1 MMRAV
6 AGGTPGSDARDRR
19 GSEGI
24 FADSGR
30 TGSTEVAAATG
41 SRAGDRSRAVGLR
54 ERRVYLL
61 LYLLGLAALFVNAPA
76 EVWDPAAREFVI
88 IVGLVGLWRYG
99 WGSVH
104 LIRSLIYRRR
114 VFPRW
119 RRAAELLAGDSAAGA
134 VEGTADRVFLIIT
147 SFRIRAETTAA
158 VYRAAVEEA
167 MRYGGPVT
175 IVASIV
181 ELADQRFIKAIFAKL
196 RPPER
201 VRLVFVRLGPQG
213 KRDALAAALR
223 AVARMRPRPDDAVV
237 VMDGDSLLS
246 PGTLARCLPFLRL
259 MPDLAGLTTDED
271 AVTDGGLLMRHWHR
285 LRFAQRH
292 VLMSSLGLSRRLLVM
307 TGRMSLYRASIATDP
322 DFIDIVRNDALDHWR
337 LGRITFLTG
346 EDKSTWFWL
355 LERGLPMLYV
365 PDVKIWT
372 IEEPP
377 APGFLRGSTQLMLR
391 WFGNMLRSSGRAIEL
406 GPRRIGL
413 FTWWCLIDQRLSMWT
428 PLIGP
433 TAALLFAFAVSPLF
447 LYTYALW
454 VATTRLVLTLGLL
467 TVRERVSGLYPPL
480 LYYTQV
486 YGALVKTYVLFRLD
500 RQRWTRQNI
509 ARHAAGDRRWHEIG
523 STFVHTLALATLV
536 VVVAFLTGALELPPR
551 LPIS

>member
-1 MMRAV
+1 M
-6 AGGTPGSDARDRR
+6 
-19 GSEGI
+19 
-24 FADSGR
+24 
-30 TGSTEVAAATG
+30 
-41 SRAGDRSRAVGLR
+41 
-54 ERRVYLL
+54 YLSLYILAL
-61 LYLLGLAALFVNAPA
+61 LALLVNAPA
-76 EVWDPAAREFVI
+76 GVWDPAAREFVVVI
-88 IVGLVGLWRYG
+88 GVVGLWRYG
-99 WGSVH
+99 WGFVH
-104 LIRSLIYRRR
+104 LLRSLVYRKL

-119 RRAAELLAGDSAAGA
+119 RRAAELLVPSEAPEFGQ
-134 VEGTADRVFLIIT
+134 GTAPTDRVFLIIT

-158 VYRAAVEEA
+158 VYRAAIEEA
-167 MRYGGPVT
+167 VRHGGPVT

-196 RPPER
+196 RPPED
-201 VRLVFVRLGPQG
+201 VRLVFVRLEPSG

-223 AVARMRPRPDDAVV
+223 AVARLRPRPDDAVV
-237 VMDGDSLLS
+237 VMDGDSLLA
-246 PGTLARCLPFLRL
+246 PGALARCLPFLRL

-271 AVTDGGLLMRHWHR
+271 AITDGGLLIRHWHR

-292 VLMSSLGLSRRLLVM
+292 MLMSSLGLSRRLLVM
-307 TGRMSLYRASIATDP
+307 TGRMSIYRAWVATHP
-322 DFIDIVRNDALDHWR
+322 DFIEIVRNDYLEHWR
-337 LGRITFLTG
+337 LGHIPFLTG

-377 APGFLRGSTQLMLR
+377 ARNFFRASTQLMLR
-391 WFGNMLRSSGRAIEL
+391 WFGNMLRGSGRAIEL

-413 FTWWCLIDQRLSMWT
+413 FTCWCLIDQRLSMWT

-433 TAALLFAFAVSPLF
+433 TAAVFFALTASPAF
-447 LYTYALW
+447 LYTYLLW
-454 VATTRLVLTLGLL
+454 VALTRLVLTLGLL
-467 TVRERVSGLYPPL
+467 TVRERISGLYPLL

-486 YGALVKTYVLFRLD
+486 YGALVKTYALFRLD

-509 ARHAAGDRRWHEIG
+509 ASQSARGNGRWHEIG
-523 STFVHTLALATLV
+523 STFVHALALATLV
-536 VVVAFLTGALELPPR
+536 VVIAFLTGALELPPGLSG

>member
-1 MMRAV
+1 M
-6 AGGTPGSDARDRR
+6 
-19 GSEGI
+19 
-24 FADSGR
+24 
-30 TGSTEVAAATG
+30 
-41 SRAGDRSRAVGLR
+41 
-54 ERRVYLL
+54 YLL
-61 LYLLGLAALFVNAPA
+61 LYLLALAALLVNAPPG
-76 EVWDPAAREFVI
+76 VWDPAAREFVVI
-88 IVGLVGLWRYG
+88 IGVVGLWRYG
-99 WGSVH
+99 WGFVH
-104 LIRSLIYRRR
+104 LVRSVIYRRR

-119 RRAAELLAGDSAAGA
+119 RRAATRFAEEAAVAGDPAM
-134 VEGTADRVFLIIT
+134 ADRVFLVIT
-147 SFRIRAETTAA
+147 SYRIRAETTAA
-158 VYRAAVEEA
+158 VYRAAIEEA

-175 IVASIV
+175 IVASVV
-181 ELADQRFIKAIFAKL
+181 ELADQRFIKAIFARL

-201 VRLVFVRLGPQG
+201 VRLVFVRLGPGG

-237 VMDGDSLLS
+237 VMDGDSLLAPHALS
-246 PGTLARCLPFLRL
+246 RCLPFLRL

-271 AVTDGGLLMRHWHR
+271 AITDGGLLMRHWHR

-292 VLMSSLGLSRRLLVM
+292 LLMSSLGLSRRLLVM
-307 TGRMSLYRASIATDP
+307 TGRMSIYRASVATHP
-322 DFIDIVRNDALDHWR
+322 GFIEIVRNDSLDHWR
-337 LGRITFLTG
+337 LGRIAFLTG

-365 PDVKIWT
+365 PDVRIWT

-377 APGFLRGSTQLMLR
+377 APRFLRASTQLMLR

-406 GPRRIGL
+406 GPRRIGV

-433 TAALLFAFAVSPLF
+433 TAAIGFALAVSPMF

-454 VATTRLVLTLGLL
+454 VMTTRLVLSLGLL
-467 TVRERVSGLYPPL
+467 TARERISGLYPPL

-500 RQRWTRQNI
+500 RQRWTRQDI
-509 ARHAAGDRRWHEIG
+509 ARRAAGAGRWQEIG

-536 VVVAFLTGALELPPR
+536 VVIAFLTGTLELPPN
-551 LPIS
+551 LSVPPIS